1 MSTRKTTLL
10 LFILLALPFGNG
22 CGLFKKTTEI
32 EPKTTDS
39 YSKAYT
45 PQVIHKVVQ
54 SARLFIGTP
63 YLYGGTTSRGIDC
76 SGLIT
81 LAFNSAGL
89 KLPRASYD
97 IATIGKEVKVK
108 DVRKGDLLFF
118 VTGTEKNKI
127 SHVGIVVDHK
137 SPTILT
143 FVHAPNS
150 GVRED
155 NLFTPYYQK
164 TFAKA
169 MRPF

>member
-1 MSTRKTTLL
+1 MSPSKTTLIL
-10 LFILLALPFGNG
+10 ILLIVLPLMNG
-22 CGLFKKTTEI
+22 CGLFKKTAE
-32 EPKTTDS
+32 TDVNATGS
-39 YSKAYT
+39 YSKIYT

-76 SGLIT
+76 SGLIM

-89 KLPRASYD
+89 KIPRASYD
-97 IATIGKEVKVK
+97 IATVGKEVKVK

-118 VTGTEKNKI
+118 VTGSEKNKI

-137 SPTILT
+137 SPTNLI

>member
-1 MSTRKTTLL
+1 MSPSKTTLFLFL
-10 LFILLALPFGNG
+10 LMAIPLGNG
-22 CGLFKKTTEI
+22 CGLFKKTTEN
-32 EPKTTDS
+32 ETKTTES
-39 YSKAYT
+39 YSKAYS

-63 YLYGGTTSRGIDC
+63 YLYGGMTSRGIDC
-76 SGLIT
+76 SGLMT
-81 LAFNSAGL
+81 LAFNAAGL
-89 KLPRASYD
+89 KIPRASYD
-97 IATIGKEVKVK
+97 IATLGKEVKVK

-118 VTGTEKNKI
+118 VTGSEKNKI

-137 SPTILT
+137 SATNLT

>member
-1 MSTRKTTLL
+1 MSPSKTTLL
-10 LFILLALPFGNG
+10 FFLLLAIPFGNG
-22 CGLFKKTTEI
+22 CGLFKKTTE
-32 EPKTTDS
+32 TDS
-39 YSKAYT
+39 RTSATYSKVYT

-63 YLYGGTTSRGIDC
+63 YLYGGMTSRGIDC

-89 KLPRASYD
+89 KIPRASYD
-97 IATIGKEVKVK
+97 IAEVGKEVKVK

-118 VTGTEKNKI
+118 VTGSEKNKI

-137 SPTILT
+137 SPTNLT

>member
-1 MSTRKTTLL
+1 MSPSKTTLL
-10 LFILLALPFGNG
+10 LFLLLALPFGNG
-22 CGLFKKTTEI
+22 CGLFKKTTE
-32 EPKTTDS
+32 PDTRTS
-39 YSKAYT
+39 GTYSKVYT
-45 PQVIHKVVQ
+45 PEVIHKVVQ

-63 YLYGGTTSRGIDC
+63 YLYGGMTSRGIDC
-76 SGLIT
+76 SGLMT

-89 KLPRASYD
+89 KIPRASYD
-97 IATIGKEVKVK
+97 IAEVGREVKVK

-118 VTGTEKNKI
+118 VTGSQRNKI

-137 SPTILT
+137 SPTNLT